1 MTRSCSAPGA
11 HERERRFAR
20 TGERRSVPPGESWS
34 LRVSVAEITRDG
46 PFSDYA
52 GIERWFAVLQGPGV
66 ALQLGADRW
75 EQRLGAPPLR
85 FDGALAPMCWLI
97 DGATSDL
104 NLLVRR
110 DAGRGSMAI
119 AHADHDWVSP
129 IAWRALFTT
138 LPASLVEW
146 LGLTPSRSMTLQFA
160 DGESAATYGL
170 TGAETYSIE
179 GIASIEPRQ
188 DVTVKVTR
196 EGGEQFDIVAR
207 CRIDTFNELEYYRS
221 GGILHFV
228 LRNLAA

>member
-1 MTRSCSAPGA
+1 MNSLHVVNLDAITPTPWKNGGGT
-11 HERERRFAR
+11 AR
-20 TGERRSVPPGESWS
+20 DLLMWPPGESWS
-34 LRVSVAEITRDG
+34 LRVGVAEITRDG

-75 EQRLGAPPLR
+75 EQRLGSPPLR

-138 LPASLVEW
+138 HAL
-146 LGLTPSRSMTLQFA
+146 TLQI
-160 DGESAATYGL
+160 DGQPAAHAGGGALIWSERAAQQHWRIVSPSAPDLRAYW
-170 TGAETYSIE
+170 
-179 GIASIEPRQ
+179 IAFQPHQAHPR
-188 DVTVKVTR
+188 
-196 EGGEQFDIVAR
+196 
-207 CRIDTFNELEYYRS
+207 
-221 GGILHFV
+221 
-228 LRNLAA
+228 